1 MNTGGGRGLDPAVRG
16 ALAEELLA
24 ALPAA
29 CPGSTAELTGSLGA
43 GDADVYSGIDLAWRV
58 PAAEFARCVEGAR
71 RTLGRVGP
79 LLSLRADPDVGDAAG
94 RRILLAA
101 FRGLPLFWRLDL
113 DVRAD
118 PPEAAG
124 VPSPGSTDPWSP
136 AASALTDAVAV
147 VKAVLRS
154 RPGTARALLER
165 GMRHVSAPLSPT
177 GDWRLDIARLTA
189 AAAESDPSHRPLAS
203 AVNAL
208 AADLLPR

>member
-1 MNTGGGRGLDPAVRG
+1 MNTAGGRGLDPAVRA
-16 ALAEELLA
+16 ALADELLA

-43 GDADVYSGIDLAWRV
+43 GDADVYSDIDIAWRV

-79 LLSLRADPDVGDAAG
+79 LLSLRADPDHAGAPG
-94 RRILLAA
+94 RRVLFAA
-101 FRGLPLFWRLDL
+101 FRGLPPFWRLDL

-124 VPSPGSTDPWSP
+124 VPAAGCTDPWSP
-136 AASALTDAVAV
+136 AAGALADAVAV

-154 RPGTARALLER
+154 RPGPARALLER
-165 GMRHVSAPLSPT
+165 GMLRIGARPGPT
-177 GDWRLDIARLTA
+177 GDWRLDVARLTA
-189 AAAESDPSHRPLAS
+189 AAAASDPSQRPLA
-203 AVNAL
+203 ATVDAL